1 MNVATAALYR
11 AVMGSAIR
19 VAQQV
24 KQLSIEGAKKGVEA
38 KVAVAEEA
46 TDPKRA
52 PRRCNFGQNCPGT
65 QTPWRCKTFGYQ
77 APQKSKEVC

>member
-1 MNVATAALYR
+1 MNVATAAQYG

-24 KQLSIEGAKKGVEA
+24 KQLSIEGAKKGAAEA
-38 KVAVAEEA
+38 KVAVTEEG

-52 PRRCNFGQNCPGT
+52 PRRCSFGQNCPGT
-65 QTPWRCKTFGYQ
+65 QTPWSCKTFGYQ
-77 APQKSKEVC
+77 APQKSHG